1 MSMRIDINIVRNQYI
16 MEIALGDYQSRHIG
30 RSINECL
37 SIAKRVV
44 KSANP
49 SQKMVFRV
57 LTHGYDANGSPIT
70 ELVNEAIG

>member
-1 MSMRIDINIVRNQYI
+1 MMRIDINIVRNQYL
-16 MEIALGDYQSRHIG
+16 MEIALGDYQSKHVG

-37 SIAKRVV
+37 TIAKRVV

-49 SQKMVFRV
+49 AQKMVFSV

-70 ELVNEAIG
+70 ELVTESLG